1 MPKVQVAPSILSADF
16 TRMAEELKDIERAGA
31 DVVHVDVMDAHFVPN
46 LTFGPPLIKQ
56 FRKCTDLPFDVHLM
70 IENPQRWVADYREA
84 GADWIS
90 VHAEVEPHLHR
101 CLSHIR
107 DLGAQ
112 PGVALNPGTPL
123 SVLED
128 VLPLCH
134 HVLLM
139 SVNPGF
145 GGQSFIESAVDKTR
159 RLREMIES
167 RGLDTIIEMD
177 GGLAPDTIRAPVEAG
192 VSVAVAG
199 SAVLG
204 KQDRAA
210 AVTALRE
217 ACAG

>member
-1 MPKVQVAPSILSADF
+1 MPAIQVAPSILSADF
-16 TRMAEELKDIERAGA
+16 TRMAEELSDIERSGA

-46 LTFGPPLIKQ
+46 LTFGPPVIKQ
-56 FRKCTDLPFDVHLM
+56 LRKCTALPFDVHLM
-70 IENPQRWVADYREA
+70 IENADRWVPAYREA

-90 VHAEVEPHLHR
+90 VHAEAVPHLHR
-101 CLSHIR
+101 CLSQIA
-107 DLGAQ
+107 DLGAK
-112 PGVALNPGTPL
+112 PGVALNPATPL
-123 SVLED
+123 SAVEE

-145 GGQSFIESAVDKTR
+145 GGQSFIESAVDKTA

-167 RGLDTIIEMD
+167 RGLDTLIEMD
-177 GGLAPDTIRAPVEAG
+177 GGLAPSTIRAPVEAG
-192 VSVAVAG
+192 VTVAVAG

-204 KQDRAA
+204 RPDRAA
-210 AVTALRE
+210 AITALRE

>member
-1 MPKVQVAPSILSADF
+1 MPAIQVAPSILSADF
-16 TRMAEELKDIERAGA
+16 TRMAEELQDIERAGA

-46 LTFGPPLIKQ
+46 LTFGPPVIKQ
-56 FRKCTDLPFDVHLM
+56 LRKCTSLPFDVHLM
-70 IENPQRWVADYREA
+70 IENADRWVGDYREA

-90 VHAEVEPHLHR
+90 VHAEAVPHLHR
-101 CLSHIR
+101 CLGRIA
-107 DLGAQ
+107 DLGAK
-112 PGVALNPGTPL
+112 PGVALNPATPL
-123 SVLED
+123 SAVEE

-167 RGLDTIIEMD
+167 RGLDTLIEMD
-177 GGLAPDTIRAPVEAG
+177 GGLAPGTIRAPVEAG

-204 KQDRAA
+204 KPDRAA
-210 AVTALRE
+210 AVGALRE